1 MATNHPKAGPNSVP
15 AYQLSGIPFVTGST
29 TTEVPSLGA
38 DPIKLE
44 FPYVTRFFQ
53 IENIGSNA
61 LRFGFSKDG
70 VKGSLT
76 SNYFVVG
83 HNDKSDVLELRTKD
97 LFFVTDSGG
106 GATTGYRLI
115 AGLTTIDRS
124 NFPVLTG
131 SVNGTGSFGG
141 IG

>member
-15 AYQLSGIPFVTGST
+15 AYQLSGIPFVTASS
-29 TTEVPSLGA
+29 TTEVPGTNTI
-38 DPIKLE
+38 PIKLE
-44 FPYVTRFFQ
+44 LPYVTRFFQ
-53 IENIGSNA
+53 IENIGSDPI
-61 LRFGFSKDG
+61 RVGFSADG

-76 SNYFVVG
+76 ANYFVVTNG
-83 HNDKSDVLELRTKD
+83 EKSDVLELRTKD
-97 LFFVTDSGG
+97 LFFNTDH
-106 GATTGYRLI
+106 ATNTTGYRLI

-131 SVNGTGSFGG
+131 SVNGTGSFDG